1 MNALPQPETATPG
14 TQHQFGYEWDLYPE
28 ILPIHREQFR
38 RWIAPFD
45 EAGFAGKT
53 FVDGGCG
60 MGRNAHWAMQAGA
73 TGGLA
78 IDYDERT
85 LAQARRNLAPYPG
98 LEVRHQSLY
107 DLDEPDRFDV
117 AFSIGVI
124 QHLAQPRQA
133 VENLVKALK
142 PGGTLIL
149 WVYAKEGNER
159 YLAIVDPLRKHLT
172 SRLPHGV
179 LRAFSRLLTVPLWG
193 YVRLPHKKEYLRLL
207 REMSFRSLELIV
219 LDQLI
224 PSIAAYWTRAETEA
238 LVAGLPVTNVRLN
251 HTNQMSWTLVA
262 EKRAEGPAA

>member
-1 MNALPQPETATPG
+1 MTTKTSATG

-45 EAGFAGKT
+45 EAGFQGKT

-73 TGGLA
+73 LGGLA
-78 IDYDERT
+78 LDYDVRT
-85 LAQARRNLAPYPG
+85 LAQARRNLAPYEG

-107 DLDEPDRFDV
+107 ELAEPARFDI

-124 QHLAQPRQA
+124 QHLAEPRKA
-133 VENLVKALK
+133 VENLVEALK

-172 SRLPHGV
+172 SRLPH
-179 LRAFSRLLTVPLWG
+179 RLLRWASRALSLPLWA
-193 YVRLPHKKEYLRLL
+193 YVRLPHRKEYLRLL
-207 REMSFRSLELIV
+207 RDMSLRSLELIV

-224 PSIAAYWTRAETEA
+224 PSIAAYWTRGEVEA
-238 LVAGLPVTNVRLN
+238 LVAGLPLENVRLA
-251 HTNQMSWTLVA
+251 HTNGMSWTLVA
-262 EKRAEGPAA
+262 EKRAGTEA

>member
-1 MNALPQPETATPG
+1 MTMMPTETTPTG

-38 RWIAPFD
+38 RWIAPFQ
-45 EAGFAGKT
+45 ESGFVGKR

-73 TGGLA
+73 VGGLA

-85 LAQARRNLAPYPG
+85 LAQARHNLQPYPG

-107 DLDEPDRFDV
+107 DLDEPEGFDI

-124 QHLAQPRQA
+124 QHLAKPRQA

-159 YLAIVDPLRKHLT
+159 YLALIDPLRKHVT
-172 SRLPHGV
+172 SHLPHGL
-179 LRAFSRLLTVPLWG
+179 LRGLSRLLSLPLWA
-193 YVRLPHKKEYLRLL
+193 YVRLPHKKAYLRLL
-207 REMSFRSLELIV
+207 RDMSLRSLELIV

-224 PSIAAYWTRAETEA
+224 PSIAAYWTRAEVEA
-238 LVAGLPVTNVRLN
+238 LVAGLPLANVQLA
-251 HTNQMSWTLVA
+251 HTNGMSWTLVA
-262 EKRAEGPAA
+262 EKRAGEAG

>member
-1 MNALPQPETATPG
+1 MTPETTTPTTG

-28 ILPIHREQFR
+28 ILPIHQEQFR

-45 EAGFAGKT
+45 ESGFVGKT

-60 MGRNAHWAMQAGA
+60 MGRNAHWAMVAGA
-73 TGGLA
+73 VGGLA

-107 DLDEPDRFDV
+107 DLDEPGRFDI

-124 QHLAQPRQA
+124 QHLAQPRRA
-133 VENLVKALK
+133 VENLVATLK
-142 PGGTLIL
+142 PGGTLVL
-149 WVYAKEGNER
+149 WVYAREGNER
-159 YLAIVDPLRKHLT
+159 YLAIVDPMRKHVT
-172 SRLPHGV
+172 SHMPHSLLRLSA
-179 LRAFSRLLTVPLWG
+179 RALSLPLWA

-207 REMSFRSLELIV
+207 REMSLRSLELIV

-224 PSIAAYWTRAETEA
+224 PSIAAYWTREETQA
-238 LVAGLPVTNVRLN
+238 LVAGLPLENVRLA
-251 HTNQMSWTLVA
+251 HTNGMSWTLVA
-262 EKRAEGPAA
+262 EKRADAPA